1 MKLAV
6 IGYGPG
12 GIAAAT
18 AAKTFDRNTEVTVY
32 TGESLDAHRKPGASL
47 ALADPDTKALVIN
60 NWTADTLGKKGI
72 EVVRGSRVTNI
83 DVESKT
89 LEIRSPNNRLTTAE
103 YDKLVLAVGGVPSV
117 PSVEGTDLDG
127 VFTIQDMSD
136 TAAIGRRLPSIKSV
150 VVVGAGFSGLEV
162 AERMLDLEKE
172 VHLVVRSRL
181 MRRLLEPEMS
191 NELKSRLPSSLIIHE
206 GESPVRVTGNDSVQ
220 GIELETATI
229 PAQVVLFMTG
239 VRPNLELATSMGLE
253 TGDLGG
259 IRVSNLMETSHKDI
273 YAVGDCVE
281 MFDRYA
287 KKPVLMPIASVAA
300 RAGRQAGV
308 AAVGGTK
315 TYEDISI
322 RFQYDRLFDTD
333 VVCVGHSTT
342 TATSLGIRSYF
353 DYLEDTQEFTK
364 VALVTTEDG
373 LLVGGQVIAPRMG
386 ARIGHQIHQ
395 RIESGAK
402 LDDKP
407 LLEPLHKRMKD
418 LLEARLGPIR

>member
-6 IGYGPG
+6 IGFGPG

-18 AAKTFDRNTEVTVY
+18 AAKTFDRSVEVCIY
-32 TGESLDAHRKPGASL
+32 TSESLDAHRKPGASL
-47 ALADPDTKALVIN
+47 ALADPDTKGLVIN
-60 NWTADTLGKKGI
+60 NWTVDTLTKKGI
-72 EVVRGSRVTNI
+72 EVVRGSYVTNI
-83 DVESKT
+83 DAESKT
-89 LEIRSPNNRLTTAE
+89 LEVRLPDNSLTTTK
-103 YDKLVLAVGGVPSV
+103 YDKLILAVGGVPSE
-117 PSVEGTDLDG
+117 PAVEGANLDG

-136 TAAIGRRLPSIKSV
+136 TAAIGKRLSSIKSV

-162 AERMLDLEKE
+162 AERMLDLGKE
-172 VHLVVRSRL
+172 VHLIVRSRL

-191 NELKSRLPSSLIIHE
+191 AELKSRLPSTLVMHE
-206 GESPVRVTGNDSVQ
+206 GESPVRVTGTARVQ
-220 GIELETATI
+220 GIELQTASV
-229 PAQVVLFMTG
+229 PAQAVLFMTG
-239 VRPNLELATSMGLE
+239 VKPNLELASSMGLE

-308 AAVGGTK
+308 AAVGGSRA
-315 TYEDISI
+315 YEDISI
-322 RFQYDRLFDTD
+322 RFQYDRLFNTD

-342 TATSLGIRSYF
+342 TALAVDIQSRVH
-353 DYLEDTQEFTK
+353 YLEDAQEFTK

-373 LLVGGQVIAPRMG
+373 ILIGGQVIAPRMG
-386 ARIGHQIHQ
+386 ARIGYQIHQ
-395 RIESGAK
+395 RIESGAR
-402 LDDKP
+402 LDDTP